1 MISVDAGSGV
11 DCGCWWLVVQLRKW
25 KVNELMTFEVTWQKF
40 RASLEGLTSYIQMR
54 VTYDLI

>member
-25 KVNELMTFEVTWQKF
+25 KVNELMTFEVMWQGF
-40 RASLEGLTSYIQMR
+40 RASLEGLMSYIQMG
-54 VTYDLI
+54 VPMI

>member
-11 DCGCWWLVVQLRKW
+11 DCGCWWLVVQLWKW

-54 VTYDLI
+54 VPMI